1 LKFHPLLKE
10 KIRSWR
16 ELEKSIEKLPT
27 TKERGEVFE
36 QFVFVYL
43 SLNKTLYQIS
53 EIYIEKQIPLKYRK
67 KLELEMI
74 DCGVDGLAVLKNETY
89 LAYQAKFRQNRE
101 RPSYAELSKFWA
113 EARLANYHYTIANC
127 YSLSKLCAKNKKHLS
142 ILVDEFDRLS
152 EDFFDSFHDFVTKK
166 RITRKFF
173 KPYEF
178 QTKMIGGVLEGFR
191 KHDRGKLIAACGTG
205 KTLVALWVTE
215 EMKSQEVLFIAPSLA
230 LIKQTLESWAD
241 QSKEA
246 FSYLCICSDPS
257 VAEEVDSGDISLVD
271 LNVPVTTSADLVS
284 DYLSQEQGVNKRILF
299 CTYQSLDVL
308 AEALRDLPD
317 YCFDIAVFDEAHRTA
332 GTKISGLFSLGL
344 DDQNIRAEKRLFMTA
359 TERLVRPWIV
369 KRAEEL
375 DRIVFSMDNEEEYG
389 PLFYRFNFGEA
400 IKNEVISDY
409 RILVAGVKE
418 KEIYDLIDRNRL
430 LVNVEEDS
438 REYFT
443 TAQNIFRQI
452 MLTKAMK
459 ESPIRKVITFHSTIK
474 NAKAFIDG
482 LSESD
487 LNLSQVFEK
496 TWPGLELDS
505 VYLDHINGSMSSG
518 ERKERL
524 DQFEEENYGVVSN
537 ARCLTEGVDVPIV
550 DSIYFVNPKNSL
562 IDIVQACGRA
572 LRKPKSKPE
581 KIAYF
586 IVPIL
591 FPEAESEVE
600 VINETDFEMLHN
612 LIQSLRDQDERLAE
626 WIDEI
631 NLQASQG
638 KIKDFSKG
646 TEPPIVLDIPKEFDI
661 TKFAE
666 GLFLRIAEV
675 NSEPTRYRYKTNVYG
690 KTERKSHYKRVF
702 ITIGDYSFR
711 SYRDNLVLPTM
722 DKFRNKDDVLQMEKI
737 KINHNN
743 VSHTRRLGLIAKV
756 KGGYKLTPL
765 GRQFFES
772 KVSFNKIFKRQTLRY
787 FRTVTE
793 KGQTRISFPYRVW
806 LKVLAKVKSIN
817 LAEFAFSLYLLPDS
831 RKESI
836 DQAILDIKHIKEKY
850 PNIEVLNEANKARVL
865 SELNEH
871 FGTSFESKDI
881 WKKKTTVY
889 NQYAYFR
896 DHLSLFDDAIGI
908 DSKGSIY
915 LLPYC
920 ESKIV
925 SLLVQDQ
932 YLEKE
937 ENHNTLKNR
946 YCEAFPS

>member
-1 LKFHPLLKE
+1 MKFHPCLKE
-10 KIRSWR
+10 KIKSWR
-16 ELEKSIEKLPT
+16 ELEDSIEKLPT

-43 SLNKTLYQIS
+43 SLHKTLYQIS
-53 EIYIEKQIPLKYRK
+53 ELYREKQIPLKYRK
-67 KLELEMI
+67 KLELEMV
-74 DCGVDGLAVLKNETY
+74 DCGVDGLAVLKNGDY

-101 RPSYAELSKFWA
+101 KPPYAELSKFWA
-113 EARLANYHYTIANC
+113 EARLADYHYTIANC

-152 EDFFDSFHDFVTKK
+152 EDFFDSFYDFVTKK
-166 RITRKFF
+166 RIIRKFF

-178 QTKMIGGVLEGFR
+178 QTKMISGVLEGFR

-205 KTLVALWVTE
+205 KTLVALWVIE
-215 EMKSQEVLFIAPSLA
+215 EMKPREILFVAPSLA
-230 LIKQTLESWAD
+230 LIKQTLESWAG

-257 VAEEVDSGDISLVD
+257 VAEEVDSGDISMVD
-271 LNVPVTTSADLVS
+271 LNVPVTTSAEIVS
-284 DYLSQEQGVNKRILF
+284 DYLSQEQGINKRIIF

-308 AEALRDLPD
+308 AEALRDLSG

-332 GTKISGLFSLGL
+332 GTKSSGLFSLGL
-344 DDQNIRAEKRLFMTA
+344 DDQHIRAKKRLFMTA
-359 TERLVRPWIV
+359 TERLLRPWIM

-400 IKNEVISDY
+400 IKNGVISDY

-418 KEIYDLIDRNRL
+418 KETYNLIDRNRL

-452 MLTKAMK
+452 MLTKAIK
-459 ESPIRKVITFHSTIK
+459 EGPIRKVITFHSTIK
-474 NAKAFIDG
+474 NAKAFING
-482 LSESD
+482 LSEND
-487 LNLSQVFEK
+487 LNLKQVFEK
-496 TWPGLELDS
+496 TWPELDLNS

-524 DQFEEENYGVVSN
+524 DQFEEEEYGVVSN
-537 ARCLTEGVDVPIV
+537 VRCLTEGVDVPIV

-572 LRKPKSKPE
+572 LRKTKNKPE
-581 KIAYF
+581 KMAYF

-591 FPEAESEVE
+591 FPEADSELE

-612 LIQSLRDQDERLAE
+612 LIQSLRDQDERLAQ

-638 KIKDFSKG
+638 RTKDFSKG

-661 TKFAE
+661 SKFGE
-666 GLFLRIAEV
+666 GLCLRIAEV
-675 NSEPTRYRYKTNVYG
+675 NSEPTRYGYKTKTYG

-702 ITIGDYSFR
+702 ITIGDYSFE

-722 DKFRNKDDVLQMEKI
+722 DKFRNKDEVLEMEKI

-756 KGGYKLTPL
+756 EGGYKLTPL
-765 GRQFFES
+765 GWQFFKS
-772 KVSFNKIFKRQTLRY
+772 KVSFNDIFKRQTLRY

-806 LKVLAKVKSIN
+806 LKVLVKVKSIN
-817 LAEFAFSLYLLPDS
+817 LAEFAFGLYLLPDS

-836 DQAILDIKHIKEKY
+836 DQAIMDIKYIKEKY
-850 PNIEVLNEANKARVL
+850 PNIEVLNEANKKRVL
-865 SELNEH
+865 SELNNY
-871 FGTSFESKDI
+871 FGTRFELKDI
-881 WKKKTTVY
+881 WEKKTTVY

-896 DHLSLFDDAIGI
+896 DHLSLFDDVIGI

-915 LLPYC
+915 ALPNC

-925 SLLVQDQ
+925 FLLAQDQ
-932 YLEKE
+932 HLEKE
-937 ENHNTLKNR
+937 ENQNTLKKK
-946 YCEAFPS
+946 YSEAFAL